1 MNIQHLLYFKTIS
14 KYENISKAAQELLIA
29 QPALSKILRSLEEEV
44 GVSLFDR
51 VGKKISLNQ
60 KGQIFLEHTEKILEE
75 YDAMISEL
83 DQESHENDTVRLS
96 AKVATL
102 LLPDIIFEFKKQYP
116 EIAVNFTRNTTMD
129 IDMER
134 FDLVIL
140 DSTRPPERK
149 NACVLLE
156 EECLIALHKGHPL
169 AAKQKIE
176 LNELEKEKFIIP
188 HQGMP
193 MAEIAEIACH
203 RVGFQPEILM
213 ECDSRLTLFS
223 FVEARMGVALVPKY
237 TWKCEG
243 AKDIVFRSIAD
254 IECKRYINLY
264 WNENSMQ
271 QETVIL
277 FLNHLKKYFKS
288 LTEQ

>member
-1 MNIQHLLYFKTIS
+1 
-14 KYENISKAAQELLIA
+14 
-29 QPALSKILRSLEEEV
+29 
-44 GVSLFDR
+44 
-51 VGKKISLNQ
+51 
-60 KGQIFLEHTEKILEE
+60 
-75 YDAMISEL
+75 
-83 DQESHENDTVRLS
+83 
-96 AKVATL
+96 
-102 LLPDIIFEFKKQYP
+102 
-116 EIAVNFTRNTTMD
+116 
-129 IDMER
+129 
-134 FDLVIL
+134 
-140 DSTRPPERK
+140 
-149 NACVLLE
+149 
-156 EECLIALHKGHPL
+156 
-169 AAKQKIE
+169 
-176 LNELEKEKFIIP
+176 
-188 HQGMP
+188 

-243 AKDIVFRSIAD
+243 AEDIVFRSIAD

-271 QETVIL
+271 QETVVL

>member
-1 MNIQHLLYFKTIS
+1 MNILHLKYFVVIS
-14 KYENISKAAQELLIA
+14 KYENVSKAAKELLIA

-44 GVSLFDR
+44 GEPLFDR
-51 VGKKISLNQ
+51 VGKKICLNSSGEIYLRHA
-60 KGQIFLEHTEKILEE
+60 KKILQE
-75 YDAMISEL
+75 YDEMLSEL
-83 DQESHENDTVRLS
+83 GVEKKENYTVRLS

-102 LLPDIIFEFKKQYP
+102 LLPDIIFEFKNQYP

-129 IDMER
+129 IDMEH
-134 FDLVIL
+134 FDLVIV
-140 DSTRPPERK
+140 DSARPPERK
-149 NACVLLE
+149 NAYVLLE

-169 AAKQKIE
+169 AAKEKIE
-176 LNELEKEKFIIP
+176 LNELEQEKFIIP

-203 RVGFQPEILM
+203 RVGFQPRILM

-237 TWKCEG
+237 TWKCEST
-243 AKDIVFRSIAD
+243 DNIVFRSIAD
-254 IECKRYINLY
+254 IECKRYVNLY
-264 WNENSMQ
+264 WNEQSKQ
-271 QETVIL
+271 QKAVAL
-277 FLNHLKKYFKS
+277 FMDHLEKYFKS

>member
-1 MNIQHLLYFKTIS
+1 MNIQHLLYFKTIA

-75 YDAMISEL
+75 YDRMISNL
-83 DQESHENDTVRLS
+83 DQESNENDTVRLS

-116 EIAVNFTRNTTMD
+116 DISVNFTRSTNTD
-129 IDMER
+129 IDMEQ
-134 FDLVIL
+134 FDLVIV
-140 DSTRPPERK
+140 DAVKPPTRK

-156 EECLIALHKGHPL
+156 EECLVGLYKEHPL
-169 AAKQKIE
+169 AKKESIK
-176 LNELEKEKFIIP
+176 LHELEKEKFIIP

-193 MAEIAEIACH
+193 LAEITELACH
-203 RVGFQPEILM
+203 KVGFNPEILM

-237 TWKCEG
+237 TWKYEG
-243 AKDIVFRSIAD
+243 TEEIAFRSIQD
-254 IECKRYINLY
+254 IPCKRYINLY
-264 WNENSMQ
+264 WNESSMQ
-271 QETVIL
+271 DKTVML
-277 FLNHLKKYFKS
+277 FRKHLEDYFKS